1 MHILKTGSQ
10 SEFYDSGWI
19 HNKKGGINLVKE
31 IKRGSIVLVNL
42 GDRDGSIQYGIR
54 PCVVISNNLNNK
66 FSNVLTVVPLS
77 TSKFKKDLPTHIA
90 ITTNNSKI
98 EKDSIA
104 LCEQPTLILKDQII
118 KELFELDN
126 VLMRQIDVG
135 VMIQL
140 GLVNNNVP
148 RVNTQRMAFAV

>member
-1 MHILKTGSQ
+1 MI
-10 SEFYDSGWI
+10 
-19 HNKKGGINLVKE
+19 KE
-31 IKRGSIVLVNL
+31 INMYKRGSVVLVNL
-42 GDRDGSIQYGIR
+42 GDKDGSIQYGIR

-66 FSNVLTVVPLS
+66 YSTVLTVVPLS

-104 LCEQPTLILKDQII
+104 LCEQPTLITKDRII
-118 KELFELDN
+118 KELFELNDI
-126 VLMRQIDVG
+126 LMRQIDIG

-140 GLVNNNVP
+140 GLINNNIP
-148 RVNTQRMAFAV
+148 KVNTSRMAMAV

>member
-1 MHILKTGSQ
+1 M
-10 SEFYDSGWI
+10 
-19 HNKKGGINLVKE
+19 VKE
-31 IKRGSIVLVNL
+31 IKRGSVVLVNL
-42 GDRDGSIQYGIR
+42 GDRNGSIQYGIR

-90 ITTNNSKI
+90 ITTDNSEI

-118 KELFELDN
+118 KELFELDDT
-126 VLMRQIDVG
+126 LMRQIDFG

-140 GLVNNNVP
+140 GLLNKNAS
-148 RVNTQRMAFAV
+148 RVNTQKMAFAV